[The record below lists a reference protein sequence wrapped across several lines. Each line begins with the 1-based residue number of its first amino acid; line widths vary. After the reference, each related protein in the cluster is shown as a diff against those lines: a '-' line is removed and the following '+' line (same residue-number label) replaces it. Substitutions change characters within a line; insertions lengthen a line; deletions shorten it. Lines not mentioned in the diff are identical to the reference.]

1 MFLNK
6 LMRSDKKFK
15 MKEDCKEARW
25 RELPKLRRNA
35 LIVLAQFA
43 LSLDLYMSTM
53 FIQIS

>member
-1 MFLNK
+1 
-6 LMRSDKKFK
+6 MRSDKKFK